1 MKIASSV
8 RPVHLYQSGK
18 WRTMRT
24 SIALDECSVEMG
36 HFFYDC
42 RDLSSLVGCTCFG
55 YKAGLCIYVFDFS
68 ASHLCPNQLA
78 KVKQYYADVR

>member
-8 RPVHLYQSGK
+8 RPVHIYQSGK

-36 HFFYDC
+36 HFFYEC
-42 RDLSSLVGCTCFG
+42 VDLTQYIGCACFG
-55 YKAGLCIYVFDFS
+55 FKSQSSIYIFDFS
-68 ASHLCPNQLA
+68 ASHLCPNQL
-78 KVKQYYADVR
+78 KRVLQYYADVR